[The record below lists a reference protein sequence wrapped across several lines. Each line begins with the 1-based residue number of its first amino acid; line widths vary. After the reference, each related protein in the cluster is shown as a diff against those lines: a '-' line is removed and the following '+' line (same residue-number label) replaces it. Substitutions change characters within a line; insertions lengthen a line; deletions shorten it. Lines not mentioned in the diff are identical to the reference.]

1 MDADYLLA
9 AASAGYGFVDFQ
21 PPQWEDYPHNSNNR
35 SYSSSVVGVREM
47 SIERRDDDDEAEGLG
62 LRRSSARARVA
73 FHGVDGVR
81 DGMGAVAGRRVSARV
96 PGAEAGGKR
105 RWSARLSETIF
116 DFGRLVKER
125 AGSWVGRRDSVQVQ
139 AQARS
144 EEVLAGSGERSRDGG
159 DELSFVE
166 VPREVERR
174 RRASAGARMGREP
187 HRIEYVYPVQSFN
200 AGEGLSA
207 ALEGR
212 MASWPLEVASYRN
225 QQHRREEQEALAML
239 EREVRIAERQG
250 AFSSG
255 KRAKLFRKAWANRT
269 TDAAKE
275 RASVK
280 YREELA
286 LRKKRCDDDFR
297 RWLIEKDMTPLE
309 RARSRVE
316 NWIRSVSV
324 SRQGSRDDSR
334 GGSGLEDGAESSY
347 EPMANEDSD
356 DEWRQDNIEVARYA
370 GWALQR
376 APFAL

>member
-1 MDADYLLA
+1 MDADDLLT
-9 AASAGYGFVDFQ
+9 AASAGYGYVDFQ
-21 PPQWEDYPHNSNNR
+21 PPQWEDYPHNSNSR
-35 SYSSSVVGVREM
+35 SYSSSVVGVREL
-47 SIERRDDDDEAEGLG
+47 SPEREVDDDEAEGLG
-62 LRRSSARARVA
+62 SRQSSARARVA

-81 DGMGAVAGRRVSARV
+81 DGVGAVAGRRVSARV

-139 AQARS
+139 TQAQAQ
-144 EEVLAGSGERSRDGG
+144 VLAGSGERSRDGD

-187 HRIEYVYPVQSFN
+187 HRIEYVYPVQGFN
-200 AGEGLSA
+200 AGEGSST

-212 MASWPLEVASYRN
+212 TASWPLEVASYRN

-239 EREVRIAERQG
+239 EREVRVAWRQG

-269 TDAAKE
+269 TDDAKE

-286 LRKKRCDDDFR
+286 LRKKRGDDDFR
-297 RWLIEKDMTPLE
+297 RWSVEKDMTPLE

-324 SRQGSRDDSR
+324 SRQGSRDDSK

-347 EPMANEDSD
+347 EPVANEDSD
-356 DEWRQDNIEVARYA
+356 NEWRQENVEAARYA

-376 APFAL
+376 APFAP